1 MSLFPTFEENY
12 IDKIVQL
19 RFDEIKNTYG
29 NIEYFDWHKTRKDI
43 EYGYKAAQSNKLFS
57 VENMKKAIEMARIL
71 FEENLFDV
79 EDILGLTEVE
89 TSNMSLKYSEDEI
102 IKSLS
107 TQQL

>member
-1 MSLFPTFEENY
+1 M
-12 IDKIVQL
+12 DKLKQAVLIAHDNTHAISRIL
-19 RFDEIKNTYG
+19 RNVELIKR
-29 NIEYFDWHKTRKDI
+29 EDI

-107 TQQL
+107 TQ